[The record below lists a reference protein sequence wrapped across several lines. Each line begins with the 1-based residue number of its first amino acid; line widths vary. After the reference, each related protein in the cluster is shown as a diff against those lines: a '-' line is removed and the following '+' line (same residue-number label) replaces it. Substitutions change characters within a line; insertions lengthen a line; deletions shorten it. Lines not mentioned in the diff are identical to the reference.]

1 MGVLTACDPAVAWL
15 PGQAVLRAFSAASSW
30 EGGTHSTGAETE
42 AQPN

>member
-1 MGVLTACDPAVAWL
+1 MLTACDPPVAWL
-15 PGQAVLRAFSAASSW
+15 PGQAVLRAFCDASSW